1 MAWRVFVEYD
11 ASVTASTNQPVTAS
25 DATIPYH
32 GCWYDCCVRPP
43 TIARVNGPFTQCVLL
58 LSLGPLCVV
67 FLWLGMHAPKDAL
80 VKLKLSERVE
90 AAEAAAA
97 LLKEE
102 LVETRQA
109 VSWREEEV
117 VKMRKANAES
127 EVCDAHAMPTPW

>member
-1 MAWRVFVEYD
+1 M
-11 ASVTASTNQPVTAS
+11 
-25 DATIPYH
+25 
-32 GCWYDCCVRPP
+32 
-43 TIARVNGPFTQCVLL
+43 
-58 LSLGPLCVV
+58 
-67 FLWLGMHAPKDAL
+67 
-80 VKLKLSERVE
+80 KLKLSERVE

-127 EVCDAHAMPTPW
+127 EVCDAHAMPMPW